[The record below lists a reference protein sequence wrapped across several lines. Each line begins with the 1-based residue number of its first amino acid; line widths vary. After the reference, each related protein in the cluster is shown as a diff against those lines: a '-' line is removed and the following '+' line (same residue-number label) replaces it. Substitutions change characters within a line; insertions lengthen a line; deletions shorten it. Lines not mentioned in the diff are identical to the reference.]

1 MFKKLKRASAA
12 HRLLEEQL
20 YKQVVQELAQ
30 GQRRDGLW
38 GKALA
43 NSNGSKEKAEA
54 LYIQYRVQ
62 SIKDEIEISKALEE
76 ESVRQ
81 KGKKL
86 VSKVLEEE
94 SVKQKGKKLVSES
107 FTEDEIIKKIA
118 RSCKYGS
125 LIKFKKYLETL
136 IERYPKKYIKLKDKE
151 LKDVKGLLVEC
162 HVCDKVTFKDQTR
175 EYMGVRICL
184 YCWNS
189 VKGF

>member
-1 MFKKLKRASAA
+1 MFKKLKRASAT

-81 KGKKL
+81 KEKKL
-86 VSKVLEEE
+86 VSKALEEK
-94 SVKQKGKKLVSES
+94 SVSES

-118 RSCKYGS
+118 QSYKDGQLIICK
-125 LIKFKKYLETL
+125 KHLETL
-136 IERYPKKYIKLKDKE
+136 IERYPQNYKKLKDKE
-151 LKDVKGLLVEC
+151 LKDVMGLFLKC
-162 HVCDKVTFKDQTR
+162 HVCNKDTFKDQTR
-175 EYMGVRICL
+175 KHMGVRICED
-184 YCWNS
+184 CCNS
-189 VKGF
+189 VKDF